1 MTTPGAYRGLGDII
15 VTARP
20 YDEYLAM
27 FGLAGDDP
35 LQGPVLDCPA
45 GASGFAAGARARG
58 VDVMAVDPEY
68 AHPPNVLNH
77 RAVADTR
84 YGNQY
89 VRANP
94 GTYAWGFFRDPDDH
108 LARRLAAVD
117 AFAADRAR
125 SPARYV
131 AAALPHLPFADDRFR
146 LVLSSH
152 LMFVYPDHLGYS
164 DHLAFARE
172 LARVAGEEARI
183 FPLVDTLGARWPS
196 LDRLRDD
203 LAREG
208 VGTDVRP
215 VPYEF
220 IRGGDEVLV
229 LRPS

>member
-1 MTTPGAYRGLGDII
+1 MYPDTDTQPIAVSDELVTEVENHLPERPWDRADRYERLGLSPP
-15 VTARP
+15 AASR
-20 YDEYLAM
+20 
-27 FGLAGDDP
+27 LAGAPWAKLFDELAPSQP
-35 LQGPVLDCPA
+35 LV
-45 GASGFAAGARARG
+45 
-58 VDVMAVDPEY
+58 
-68 AHPPNVLNH
+68 
-77 RAVADTR
+77 
-84 YGNQY
+84 
-89 VRANP
+89 
-94 GTYAWGFFRDPDDH
+94 
-108 LARRLAAVD
+108 ARRLAAVD

>member
-1 MTTPGAYRGLGDII
+1 
-15 VTARP
+15 
-20 YDEYLAM
+20 
-27 FGLAGDDP
+27 
-35 LQGPVLDCPA
+35 
-45 GASGFAAGARARG
+45 
-58 VDVMAVDPEY
+58 
-68 AHPPNVLNH
+68 AHPPDVLNH

-108 LARRLAAVD
+108 LARRLAAAD

-125 SPARYV
+125 NPARYV

-215 VPYEF
+215 VRYEF

-229 LRPS
+229 LRLS